1 MNNYDKMLPMIN
13 RERLENIKLFEENS
27 IKFTDDNLIIGT
39 VRRNYVLVY
48 SPIKDV
54 RRILFKYTTKIIY
67 NATTKKRFYSIPAP
81 TKYQER
87 NLFFRYLDQL
97 EIKPITNFYVNA
109 TDSINTRNTKNGF
122 ALRKLHWKQRL
133 ELLSVEINK
142 TVQFLTYDK
151 PKNPL
156 FPLFYPQDNQARR
169 TLAKHIKY
177 YAPFNN
183 DIYNF
188 YFYALRFHLYYS
200 TGMNHQHYTD
210 TIIAKQKDIRSLLP
224 QDFTIEKLLTFSNQN
239 TEITKQTGKAL
250 AFKFNMENVQKNNTC
265 FEHNYKLIPMYLI
278 NKLYNKTKN
287 ILLMLILLYPA
298 HSLRRTF
305 KLKLSNLIALA
316 NLEESM
322 KNNGIPYIV
331 RKLNSCFKYCSED
344 LGFLKPIEITK
355 EDIKQDKAIE
365 ISHTCYLEKF

>member
-1 MNNYDKMLPMIN
+1 MNNFDKMLPMIN
-13 RERLENIKLFEENS
+13 RERLESLKLFEENS
-27 IKFTDDNLIIGT
+27 VQFTDDNLIIGK

-122 ALRKLHWKQRL
+122 ALRKLHWQQRL
-133 ELLSVEINK
+133 ELLAVEINK
-142 TVQFLTYDK
+142 TVQFITYDK

-183 DIYNF
+183 DIYKF
-188 YFYALRFHLYYS
+188 YYYALRFHLYYS

-224 QDFTIEKLLTFSNQN
+224 QDFTIEKLLTFSNKN
-239 TEITKQTGKAL
+239 IEITKQTGKAL
-250 AFKFNMENVQKNNTC
+250 AFKFDMEIVERNNNC
-265 FEHNYKLIPMYLI
+265 FQYNYKLIPMHLI
-278 NKLYNKTKN
+278 NKMYNKTKN
-287 ILLMLILLYPA
+287 IPLMLILLYPA

-305 KLKLSNLIALA
+305 KLKLSNLIALS
-316 NLEESM
+316 NLEASM

-331 RKLNSCFKYCSED
+331 RKLNSCFKYCSEE
-344 LGFLKPIEITK
+344 LGFLKPVEITK

-365 ISHTCYLEKF
+365 LSHTCYLEKL